1 MITRT
6 TVAAAA
12 LSVMAGVA
20 SAQLGA
26 QAARPAQTTTASP
39 SAPTFSK
46 DVAPIFFK
54 NCTNCHRPG
63 EIAPMSLLTF
73 KDARPWA
80 KSIATQVSK
89 GTMPPWHADPSHGA
103 FLNDRRLT
111 EAEKDTI
118 VKWANAG
125 APEGNA
131 ADMPA
136 APTYATEWLIGK
148 PDAVFSMQEDYPIP
162 AEGDD
167 HLPVF
172 RGADQVHRG
181 QVDSGD
187 GSACR
192 QSGCAAPRDRLCARA
207 ATGGAARSSSCRT
220 GSRGRRRVRSP
231 VFIFDRATSAIPAGA
246 VRRAGCPRSR
256 SRSDPND
263 RPAPRRMGPS
273 IGGFAPGQFD
283 ARLPGRAR
291 R

>member
-89 GTMPPWHADPSHGA
+89 GTMPPWHADPSHG
-103 FLNDRRLT
+103 
-111 EAEKDTI
+111 
-118 VKWANAG
+118 
-125 APEGNA
+125 
-131 ADMPA
+131 
-136 APTYATEWLIGK
+136 
-148 PDAVFSMQEDYPIP
+148 
-162 AEGDD
+162 
-167 HLPVF
+167 
-172 RGADQVHRG
+172 
-181 QVDSGD
+181 
-187 GSACR
+187 
-192 QSGCAAPRDRLCARA
+192 
-207 ATGGAARSSSCRT
+207 RSST
-220 GSRGRRRVRSP
+220 T
-231 VFIFDRATSAIPAGA
+231 AA
-246 VRRAGCPRSR
+246 
-256 SRSDPND
+256 
-263 RPAPRRMGPS
+263 
-273 IGGFAPGQFD
+273 
-283 ARLPGRAR
+283 
-291 R
+291 